1 MSDELEEEAE
11 EAQAGEATLLL
22 ARMTSGDEAA
32 GAELLG
38 VLYREL
44 HSVAASCM
52 RRESVEHTLQ
62 PTALVHEA
70 WVRLVD
76 SDSTPAFEGRG
87 HFVRTAAQAMRNVLV
102 DHARKKRAQKRGE
115 GARNVPLDLVLAGF
129 EERSLDVL
137 ELHDAL
143 EKLGRV
149 DPELARLVELRF
161 FGGLTVPEV
170 ASATGRSV
178 ATVERQWSVARMWM
192 RRELDAGD

>member
-1 MSDELEEEAE
+1 MDEPQDGEGAG
-11 EAQAGEATLLL
+11 ATAGEATQLL
-22 ARMTSGDEAA
+22 ARMTSGDAAA
-32 GAELLG
+32 GAELLE

-44 HSVAASCM
+44 RAVAGSCM
-52 RRESVEHTLQ
+52 RGEAIEHTLQ

-102 DHARKKRAQKRGE
+102 DHARKKRAQKRGS
-115 GARNVPLDLVLAGF
+115 GAKGVPLDAVLAGF

-161 FGGLTVPEV
+161 FGGLTVPEI
-170 ASATGRSV
+170 AAATGRSV
-178 ATVERQWSVARMWM
+178 ATVERAWSIARMWM
-192 RRELDAGD
+192 RRELGAGA